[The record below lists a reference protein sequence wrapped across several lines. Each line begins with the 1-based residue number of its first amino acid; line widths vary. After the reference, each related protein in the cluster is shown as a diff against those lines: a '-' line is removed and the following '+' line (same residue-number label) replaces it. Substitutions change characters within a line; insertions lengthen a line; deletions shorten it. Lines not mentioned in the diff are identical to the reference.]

1 MKCSEN
7 ICKVR
12 TVQSLFSR
20 LLRLSFQ
27 EQKSFIHFCEIKKRK
42 KKNAAFLYGG
52 YFI

>member
-12 TVQSLFSR
+12 TVQLLFSR
-20 LLRLSFQ
+20 LHRLSFQ
-27 EQKSFIHFCEIKKRK
+27 EQKSFIFVRLKKGK
-42 KKNAAFLYGG
+42 TAAFLYGG